1 MKNEKEINELNE
13 KIESM
18 KNDDRNK
25 DKSIQQ
31 LQTEINKLSN
41 DKTINTNKIK
51 HLEEENK
58 KVLIVL
64 NIFLRIYI
72 CTSNFNY

>member
-1 MKNEKEINELNE
+1 
-13 KIESM
+13 M
-18 KNDDRNK
+18 KNDDKNK

-41 DKTINTNKIK
+41 DKTINKNKIK

-58 KVLIVL
+58 KVLIKIL
-64 NIFLRIYI
+64 
-72 CTSNFNY
+72 FNKYL